1 LSSRR
6 DASTVEH
13 VAVRGSRRSSL
24 RALKHPSFALYFTG
38 NLLSNCGTWFQNIA
52 LALLVFRLTRSTF
65 WVGVVNFAQ
74 FIGVVLLAPW
84 AGPAADRFNRRRLIV
99 TTQVGAMMLSALLAW
114 LIAIDHGALPIVLAL
129 ALLLGATTAFS
140 TPAQQAIIP
149 ALVPRDDLSAAIAMN
164 SVTFNLARAV
174 GPVAGAFVVA
184 RLGIA
189 WAIAVNAGSYLIFA
203 MAMLVIHIEARQER
217 AVGSVKLRESIKM
230 LGRDPTLAILLG
242 VVAVVSLTMDP
253 VSTLTPEI
261 ATRFFHRPDTFAGIL
276 IGLFGAGAVTASVV
290 PLNEITSPGKRIA
303 LMLALL
309 ASAMIGF
316 ALFAGSPTALVVLA
330 VAGFGYLI
338 GQTTATTQLQLR
350 VSDRERGRVM
360 ALWSVAFLG
369 TRPIAALID
378 GGLSSWIGPRATI
391 IILAVPSLVA
401 AAVVLRVHAKRRS
414 TTSPA
419 DSANRGAR

>member
-1 LSSRR
+1 M
-6 DASTVEH
+6 EE
-13 VAVRGSRRSSL
+13 VAARGSRRSSL
-24 RALKHPSFALYFTG
+24 RALKHPSFALYFAG

-52 LALLVFRLTRSTF
+52 LALLVFRLTQSTF

-84 AGPAADRFNRRRLIV
+84 AGSAADRFNRRRLIIA
-99 TTQVGAMMLSALLAW
+99 TQVGAMIVSAILAW
-114 LIAIDHGALPIVLAL
+114 LIAIHLGSLPVVLTL

-149 ALVPRDDLSAAIAMN
+149 ALVPREDLSAAIAMN

-189 WAIAVNAGSYLIFA
+189 WAIAVNAGSYLVFA
-203 MAMLVIHIEARQER
+203 AAMLVIHIEERQER
-217 AVGSVKLRESIKM
+217 ATGTVKLRDSVKM

-242 VVAVVSLTMDP
+242 VVAAVSLTMDP
-253 VSTLTPEI
+253 VSTLTPAI
-261 ATRFFHRPDTFAGIL
+261 ATRFFHRPDTYAGIL

-290 PLNEITSPGKRIA
+290 PLHETRTPGKRIG
-303 LMLALL
+303 LMLVLL
-309 ASAMIGF
+309 SLGMMAF
-316 ALFAGSPTALVVLA
+316 ALFAGSPAALVVLG

-378 GGLSSWIGPRATI
+378 GGLSAWIGPRPTI
-391 IILAVPSLVA
+391 VILAVPSLIA
-401 AAVVLRVHAKRRS
+401 AALVLRVHAKGQPAQRR
-414 TTSPA
+414 
-419 DSANRGAR
+419 

>member
-1 LSSRR
+1 MSCSIAVGWTACLRQR
-6 DASTVEH
+6 DASTVEQI
-13 VAVRGSRRSSL
+13 AVRRSRRSSL

-84 AGPAADRFNRRRLIV
+84 AGSAADRFNRRRLIV
-99 TTQVGAMMLSALLAW
+99 TTQVGAMMVSALLAW
-114 LIAIDHGALPIVLAL
+114 LIAIDLGALPVVLAL

-149 ALVPRDDLSAAIAMN
+149 ALVPREDLSAAIAMN

-189 WAIAVNAGSYLIFA
+189 WAIAINAGSYLVFA
-203 MAMLVIHIEARQER
+203 AAILVIHMEVRQER
-217 AVGSVKLRESIKM
+217 AAGGVKLRESLTM

-253 VSTLTPEI
+253 VSTLTPAI
-261 ATRFFHRPDTFAGIL
+261 ATQFFHRPDTYAGSL

-290 PLNEITSPGKRIA
+290 PLNETDSPGKRIA
-303 LMLALL
+303 LMLTLL

-316 ALFAGSPTALVVLA
+316 ALFAGSPSSLVVLA
-330 VAGFGYLI
+330 AAGFPNVDF
-338 GQTTATTQLQLR
+338 A
-350 VSDRERGRVM
+350 
-360 ALWSVAFLG
+360 VAPG
-369 TRPIAALID
+369 EA
-378 GGLSSWIGPRATI
+378 
-391 IILAVPSLVA
+391 
-401 AAVVLRVHAKRRS
+401 
-414 TTSPA
+414 
-419 DSANRGAR
+419 

>member
-1 LSSRR
+1 MPGERAR
-6 DASTVEH
+6 PARPT
-13 VAVRGSRRSSL
+13 RRSSL
-24 RALKHPSFALYFTG
+24 RALKHPSFALYFVG

-52 LALLVFRLTRSTF
+52 LALLVFRLTQSTF

-84 AGPAADRFNRRRLIV
+84 AGSAADRFNRRRLIV
-99 TTQVGAMMLSALLAW
+99 VTQVGAMAVSALLAW
-114 LIAIDHGALPIVLAL
+114 LIAINRGALPVVLTL

-203 MAMLVIHIEARQER
+203 AAILIIHIEVRQER
-217 AVGSVKLRESIKM
+217 AVGRVKLRESVKM

-253 VSTLTPEI
+253 VSTLTPAI
-261 ATRFFHRPDTFAGIL
+261 ATQFFHRPDTYAGIL
-276 IGLFGAGAVTASVV
+276 IGAFGTGAVIGSVV
-290 PLNEITSPGKRIA
+290 PLHDTDAPGKRIA
-303 LMLALL
+303 SMLTLLAVGMISFAIFAGSPAALALL
-309 ASAMIGF
+309 A
-316 ALFAGSPTALVVLA
+316 AG
-330 VAGFGYLI
+330 GFGYLI

-378 GGLSSWIGPRATI
+378 GGLSSWIGPRPTI
-391 IILAVPSLVA
+391 VVLAVPSLVA
-401 AAVVLRVHAKRRS
+401 AALVLSVHARRQ
-414 TTSPA
+414 P
-419 DSANRGAR
+419 DVRP

>member
-1 LSSRR
+1 VNQIPERK
-6 DASTVEH
+6 
-13 VAVRGSRRSSL
+13 GRRSSL
-24 RALKHPSFALYFTG
+24 RALKHTSFAVYFAG

-52 LALLVFRLTRSTF
+52 LALLVYRLTQSTF

-84 AGPAADRFNRRRLIV
+84 AGSAADRFNRRRLIV
-99 TTQVGAMMLSALLAW
+99 ATQVGATTVSSLLAW
-114 LIAIDHGALPIVLAL
+114 LIAIDRGALPVVLGL

-149 ALVPRDDLSAAIAMN
+149 ALVPREDLSAAIAMN

-189 WAIAVNAGSYLIFA
+189 WAIALNAGSYLLFA
-203 MAMLVIHIEARQER
+203 AALLVIRIEERQER
-217 AVGSVKLRESIKM
+217 AVGHVKLRESVKM
-230 LGRDPTLAILLG
+230 LGRDPTLGILLA

-253 VSTLTPEI
+253 VSTLTPAF
-261 ATRFFHRPDTFAGIL
+261 ATRIFRRPDTYAGIL
-276 IGLFGAGAVTASVV
+276 IGAFGIGAVLASIV
-290 PLNEITSPGKRIA
+290 PLHETHAPGKRIS
-303 LMLALL
+303 LMLTLLSAGMTSFAIFAGASAALALL
-309 ASAMIGF
+309 A
-316 ALFAGSPTALVVLA
+316 L
-330 VAGFGYLI
+330 AGFGYLI

-369 TRPIAALID
+369 TRPIAALVD
-378 GGLSSWIGPRATI
+378 GGLSSWIGPRATT
-391 IILAVPSLVA
+391 IILAVPSIVVA
-401 AAVVLRVHAKRRS
+401 ALVLRLHAKRQPGS
-414 TTSPA
+414 S
-419 DSANRGAR
+419 